1 MYAPTLFGI
10 VTALTIGLGSCQ
22 QVNVSL
28 PLRLKAGAIESSDS
42 ECPPLEDIELARS
55 ELSDEISEQLQSV
68 ERYFNSER
76 YAYSCGGTDGW
87 ARFAYLNMS
96 DSSHSCPG
104 YLREV
109 TYDGIRLCTRNSSAF
124 DDWMVCT
131 SATFPS
137 NGTTYSQVCGR
148 VIGYGFGRQYCLE
161 VYSFYYPDN
170 TIDDYY
176 GDGVTLTHGSVGN
189 REHIWTFFSSRAE
202 DDGSSLVCP
211 CNPAVSDLIVVPP
224 WVGNDY
230 FCEAGSVTWP
240 GYVFLNEPLWDG
252 DGCYVEGN
260 ECCSFNNPPYLSKQ
274 LSGSTSNDIELRAC
288 AYRLGNGNGY
298 SYPSDIN
305 IQLVELY
312 VK

>member
-42 ECPPLEDIELARS
+42 ECPPLEDIELAQS

-124 DDWMVCT
+124 DDYNVCT

-176 GDGVTLTHGSVGN
+176 GDGVTLTHGPVGN

-202 DDGSSLVCP
+202 DDGSRLVCP

-260 ECCSFNNPPYLSKQ
+260 ECCSFNNPPYFSKQ

-305 IQLVELY
+305 VQLVELY

>member
-28 PLRLKAGAIESSDS
+28 PLHLTPRVIESSDG

-55 ELSDEISEQLQSV
+55 EIRDEVSELLQSV
-68 ERYFNSER
+68 EMFHSEKNT
-76 YAYSCGGTDGW
+76 YSCGGTDGW

-124 DDWMVCT
+124 NDYGVCT

-148 VIGYGFGRQYCLE
+148 VIGYIFGDQGALLHYTHS
-161 VYSFYYPDN
+161 VPDN

-189 REHIWTFFSSRAE
+189 REHIWTFLGSYAE
-202 DDGSSLVCP
+202 DPSPWSGDYGCP
-211 CNPAVSDLIVVPP
+211 CNPTLNQEIVVPP
-224 WVGNDY
+224 WVGNDS
-230 FCEAGSVTWP
+230 FCEAGSVTWA

-260 ECCSFNNPPYLSKQ
+260 ECCSFNNPPYFSKQ
-274 LSGSTSNDIELRAC
+274 LSGNTSNDIELRAC
-288 AYRLGNGNGY
+288 CYVSSGH
-298 SYPSDIN
+298 SDIN
-305 IQLVELY
+305 VQLVELY

>member
-28 PLRLKAGAIESSDS
+28 PLHLKPRVIESSDG
-42 ECPPLEDIELARS
+42 ECRPLEGIELARS
-55 ELSDEISEQLQSV
+55 EIRDEVSELLQSV

-104 YLREV
+104 LREV

-124 DDWMVCT
+124 NNVNVCT

-137 NGTTYSQVCGR
+137 NGTTYNQVCGR
-148 VIGYGFGRQYCLE
+148 VIGYIFGSQVCLE
-161 VYSFYYPDN
+161 GYYLQIFDN

-176 GDGVTLTHGSVGN
+176 GDGVTLTHGPVGN

-202 DDGSSLVCP
+202 NDSSSLVCP

-260 ECCSFNNPPYLSKQ
+260 ECCSFNNPPYFSKH

-288 AYRLGNGNGY
+288 VRSPGNGNGFTF
-298 SYPSDIN
+298 PSDIN
-305 IQLVELY
+305 VQLVELY